1 MMTLVKSKKAQE
13 TKLHILEAARRVLL
27 EKGYAGLTTRGVA
40 ATAQVPMSQIQYHFG
55 SKEGMVLALFS
66 HMNSQLLLRQSEMFS
81 DQNLSLSQKWELA
94 CDYLDDDLSSGYVRV
109 LQELWAAGWSNPEIG
124 KTVKEGVF
132 HWQNLLTDIAR
143 KAQETYGSFGPFEPE
158 DISALVG
165 SAFIG
170 AEAFLLL
177 GFEEQS
183 LPLRRALRR
192 LGTLIQTYEQ
202 QARSETV

>member
-1 MMTLVKSKKAQE
+1 MMSLVKSKKAQE
-13 TKLHILEAARRVLL
+13 TKLHILEAARKALL

-40 ATAQVPMSQIQYHFG
+40 TMAQVPMSQIQYHFG

-66 HMNSQLLLRQSEMFS
+66 HMNVQLLQRQSDMFS
-81 DQNLSLSQKWELA
+81 DQTLTLSQKWELA
-94 CDYLDDDLSSGYVRV
+94 CDYLDDDLASGYVRV

-124 KTVKEGVF
+124 KKVKEGVR

-143 KAQETYGSFGPFEPE
+143 QAQQTYGSLGPFEPE

-165 SAFIG
+165 SVFIG

-177 GFEEQS
+177 GYDEHTM
-183 LPLRRALRR
+183 PLRRALRR
-192 LGTLIQTYEQ
+192 LGTLIQIFERQ
-202 QARSETV
+202 EKAEAG

>member
-1 MMTLVKSKKAQE
+1 MTHVISKKAQE

-27 EKGYAGLTTRGVA
+27 ERGYAGLTTRGVA
-40 ATAQVPMSQIQYHFG
+40 AMAQVPMSQIQYHFG

-66 HMNSQLLLRQSEMFS
+66 HMHSQLLLRQSEMFS
-81 DQNLSLSQKWELA
+81 DQTLSLSQKWELA

-132 HWQNLLTDIAR
+132 LWQNLLTEIAR
-143 KAQETYGSFGPFEPE
+143 EAQKTYGSLGPFEPE

-165 SAFIG
+165 TIFIG

-177 GFEEQS
+177 GFDEQS
-183 LPLRRALRR
+183 MPLRRALRR
-192 LGTLIQTYEQ
+192 IGILLKTYEQ
-202 QARSETV
+202 QEKPEAI